1 MKAFFKLLFH
11 FRESAHSNCVTLWIM
26 NCVWATFKY
35 IHATACLP
43 ASRLV
48 SQPFSKPVSQPFS
61 KSVSQPAS
69 QPASQS
75 ASQPVS
81 QPATQS
87 ASRSASQP
95 ADQPASQPIS
105 QPASRSASQPAS
117 RLAAK
122 SASQN
127 RPIATQSTWQL
138 LCTQRKDHSA
148 DCYHVYL

>member
-1 MKAFFKLLFH
+1 MNHELCL
-11 FRESAHSNCVTLWIM
+11 SNLQVHTCNSLP
-26 NCVWATFKY
+26 AS
-35 IHATACLP
+35 LP

-69 QPASQS
+69 QPVSKP

-95 ADQPASQPIS
+95 ASRLASQPVSRPVS
-105 QPASRSASQPAS
+105 QPEQTHCHSINLAVIMYTEEGPQC
-117 RLAAK
+117 RLLSCLPVGSK
-122 SASQN
+122 N
-127 RPIATQSTWQL
+127 TTHTHNPLI
-138 LCTQRKDHSA
+138 H
-148 DCYHVYL
+148 